1 MFCPQ
6 CRAEFREGFFKCPN
20 CECDLVGA
28 LAEEE
33 DKSEKLR
40 QLAASGGAVR
50 IARASYREAAQ
61 MVETIQHHGVDA
73 MLTGDCEAAGGGC
86 KRGCGGPQAY
96 VTVLPEDAEEAVSIL
111 KSVHR
116 GLVADMEDGSLDAL
130 DAEVDLDAEGEKKCP
145 ACGASFEGSPEECPD
160 CGLYLGAV

>member
-1 MFCPQ
+1 
-6 CRAEFREGFFKCPN
+6 
-20 CECDLVGA
+20 
-28 LAEEE
+28 
-33 DKSEKLR
+33 
-40 QLAASGGAVR
+40 
-50 IARASYREAAQ
+50 
-61 MVETIQHHGVDA
+61 